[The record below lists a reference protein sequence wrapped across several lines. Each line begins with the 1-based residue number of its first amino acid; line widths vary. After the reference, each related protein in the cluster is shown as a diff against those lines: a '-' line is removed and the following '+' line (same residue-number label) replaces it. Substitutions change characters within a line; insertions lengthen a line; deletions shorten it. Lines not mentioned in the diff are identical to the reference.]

1 MDSSLEEKSKK
12 VTVRD
17 IMTSAVISVD
27 SSSTVQEAAKMMEDA
42 KVGCMIVME
51 ENNPVGIITDR
62 DFAIKIASHAYP
74 LDTQIKRVMSTPLIG
89 ISPIDSVWKLSDIM
103 RTKGIRKLPVI
114 ENDTVIGIIT
124 ATDLVNRFAV
134 CTEEEMK
141 KIYHYSLVKIFD
153 QYNPYA

>member
-1 MDSSLEEKSKK
+1 MTSSLEDQNKK
-12 VTVRD
+12 ISVRD

-27 SSSTVQEAAKMMEDA
+27 SSVTVQEAAKMMEDA

-51 ENNPVGIITDR
+51 KNNPVGIITDR

-74 LDTQIKRVMSTPLIG
+74 LDTQIKHVMSTPLIG
-89 ISPIDSVWKLSDIM
+89 INPKDSVWMVSDM
-103 RTKGIRKLPVI
+103 MHTKGIRKLPVI
-114 ENDTVIGIIT
+114 ENDKVIGIVT

-141 KIYHYSLVKIFD
+141 KMYHYSLVKIFD